1 MLILSVPFLLYEVSF
16 IYIHSN
22 IILEKRQ
29 VRGIIHPGKRVYKMN
44 KVAII
49 TGSSKGL
56 GAATAKYFAKNNYN
70 VVINY
75 TSNLEKAK
83 EVEEKIKKEYQVET
97 LLVQADVS
105 KEEDVLKLLNE
116 TKNKFGRIDVLVNN
130 AGIAIDTTLEDKTVE
145 NFKKILD
152 VNLIGVFLCCKHIGT
167 FMKEQGFGSIVNIS
181 STNGIDSFYPYSMDY
196 DASKAGVISLTH
208 NFAQEFAPTIK
219 VNTIAP
225 GWINTE
231 MNKELDED
239 YIKEE
244 CKHILLDRFAEPEE
258 IAETI
263 YFTAT
268 SSYLNDSI
276 IKVDGGRC

>member
-1 MLILSVPFLLYEVSF
+1 
-16 IYIHSN
+16 
-22 IILEKRQ
+22 
-29 VRGIIHPGKRVYKMN
+29 MN

-75 TSNLEKAK
+75 VSSEDKAK
-83 EVEEKIKKEYQVET
+83 ELEQEIKDNYKVET
-97 LLVQADVS
+97 LLIKADIS

-116 TKNKFGRIDVLVNN
+116 TKNKWGRIDVLVNN
-130 AGIAIDTTLEDKTVE
+130 AGIAIDTTLEDKTVD
-145 NFKKILD
+145 NFRRILD
-152 VNLIGVFLCCKHIGT
+152 VNLIGTFLCCKHVGT
-167 FMKEQGFGSIVNIS
+167 YMKGQGYGSIVNIS

-208 NFAQEFAPTIK
+208 NFAIEYAPIVK
-219 VNTIAP
+219 VNTVAP

-244 CKHILLDRFAEPEE
+244 CKHIMLNRFAEPEE
-258 IAETI
+258 IAETV

-276 IKVDGGRC
+276 IKVDGGRYLC